1 MVTIDFGMTVDLHLL
16 VYLIHLFIYFC
27 EDTAMFCAKGQEKG

>member
-16 VYLIHLFIYFC
+16 VYLIFFFG